1 MLPGDN
7 GGDGGDGGGEGGCG
21 GEIIDGNSDDGDSDE
36 LL

>member
-7 GGDGGDGGGEGGCG
+7 GGDGGDGGGCG
-21 GEIIDGNSDDGDSDE
+21 GEVIGGNSDDGNSAE